1 MTLTL
6 KDLTD
11 EITHALDGAEP
22 SSQFTLNGQANSAG
36 TMFFDL
42 HSWKFRSR
50 QKTTLSTVSGS
61 SRVALP
67 SDFSEEI
74 SIKRNTAGIQMT
86 SLAEIARQDAGTT
99 SRASSTG
106 FYLGSIVY
114 PTPEPSQPGVLPL
127 PFLTIVPQP
136 SSDDLTAFNLWYKSR
151 WPTLIEDT
159 DIVPVPPY
167 CEGAIREFCA
177 LYAKGKRDDRFLE
190 YIEVFSRSQVFDHAK
205 RADGRQQSEYG
216 ETTGG
221 AVALLQSGPR
231 NFLATERADAPA

>member
-1 MTLTL
+1 MLTL
-6 KDLTD
+6 SDLKA
-11 EITHALDGAEP
+11 EVKHALDGSDP
-22 SSQFTLNGQANSAG
+22 SQEFTALGQINAAG
-36 TMFFDL
+36 TMFYDL
-42 HSWKFRSR
+42 HSWKFKAR
-50 QKTTLSTVSGS
+50 QKATLSTVSGS
-61 SRVALP
+61 SRADLP

-86 SLAEIARQDAGTT
+86 SLAEVARQDAGNI
-99 SRASSTG
+99 SRAASTG

-114 PTPEPSQPGVLPL
+114 PTPEPGQPGVLPL

-136 SSDDLTAFNLWYKSR
+136 SGDNATAFDLWYKSR
-151 WPTLIEDT
+151 WPTLIENT

-221 AVALLQSGPR
+221 AVSLLESGPR